1 MRLLLT
7 AVALLTLVSPAI
19 AQLAVPN
26 AAGLTYGHVH
36 LNVTDVELHKQL
48 WAEHFGGVVTQKG
61 SLIAVR
67 LPGLLVALSAREPT
81 GPSRGSVMDHFGFKV
96 RNMAKFLAKWR
107 AAGYEVDSEFP
118 GVEGQANAYVTMPDG
133 VRVELQEDQMLQVE
147 VSGYHIH
154 FFTPRYE
161 EVLAWYLDVFGLEQR
176 PRGTIQTTTNVPGM
190 NMSFGDPR
198 NPRGTIQTTTN
209 VPVAAAA
216 PTRGRAIDHIG
227 FELDDLEA
235 FTQQL
240 KAKGIEFD
248 TEFREIDTL
257 QLKIAYLTD
266 PSGVRIELTEGYD
279 AY

>member
-7 AVALLTLVSPAI
+7 AGALLSLVSPAY

-26 AAGLTYGHVH
+26 DAGLTYGHVH
-36 LNVTDVELHKQL
+36 LNVSDVELHKQL
-48 WAEHFGGVVTQKG
+48 WVEHFGGVVTQKG
-61 SLIAVR
+61 PLVAVR
-67 LPGLLVALSAREPT
+67 LPGFLVALSAREPT
-81 GPSRGSVMDHFGFKV
+81 GGSQGSVMDHFGFKV

-107 AAGYEVDSEFP
+107 AAGYSVDSEFTGAESQP
-118 GVEGQANAYVTMPDG
+118 NAFVTMPDD
-133 VRVELQEDQMLQVE
+133 VRVELQEDQMLPVE

-154 FFTPRYE
+154 FFTPEYE
-161 EVLAWYLDVFGLEQR
+161 ELLAWYLDVFGLELR
-176 PRGTIQTTTNVPGM
+176 PRGRIQSTTNVPGM
-190 NMSFGDPR
+190 NMSFG
-198 NPRGTIQTTTN
+198 NARGE
-209 VPVAAAA
+209 VV

-235 FTQQL
+235 FTMRL

-248 TEFREIDTL
+248 TDFRVIDSL

>member
-7 AVALLTLVSPAI
+7 AIALLTLVSPAN

-48 WAEHFGGVVTQKG
+48 WVEHFGGVVTQKG

-67 LPGLLVALSAREPT
+67 LAGFLVALSAREPT
-81 GPSRGSVMDHFGFKV
+81 GPSQGTVMDHFGFKV
-96 RNMAKFLAKWR
+96 RNMEKFLAKWR

-118 GVEGQANAYVTMPDG
+118 GSEGQANAYVTMPDG
-133 VRVELQEDQMLQVE
+133 ARVELQEDQMLQVE

-154 FFTPRYE
+154 FRTPEYE
-161 EVLAWYLDVFGLEQR
+161 ELLDWYLDVFGLEMR
-176 PRGTIQTTTNVPGM
+176 PRGQIQTTTNVPGM
-190 NMSFGDPR
+190 NMSFGVA
-198 NPRGTIQTTTN
+198 RG
-209 VPVAAAA
+209 ALA
-216 PTRGRAIDHIG
+216 PTRGTAIDHIG

-248 TEFREIDTL
+248 TDFRVIDSL

>member
-7 AVALLTLVSPAI
+7 AVAVLTLVSPAN

-48 WAEHFGGVVTQKG
+48 WVEHFGGVVTQKG

-67 LPGLLVALSAREPT
+67 LPGFLVALSAREPT

-96 RNMAKFLAKWR
+96 RSIEKFLAKWR

-118 GVEGQANAYVTMPDG
+118 GAEGQANAYVTMPDG

-154 FFTPRYE
+154 FFAPEFE
-161 EVLAWYLDVFGLEQR
+161 ELLAWYTDVFGLEVR
-176 PRGTIQTTTNVPGM
+176 PRGTIQSTTNVPGM
-190 NMSFGDPR
+190 NMSFGGAR
-198 NPRGTIQTTTN
+198 EAR
-209 VPVAAAA
+209 A

-227 FELDDLEA
+227 FELDDLET
-235 FTQQL
+235 FTEQL

-248 TEFREIDTL
+248 TEFREIDSL

>member
-176 PRGTIQTTTNVPGM
+176 PRGTIQTTTNVP
-190 NMSFGDPR
+190 
-198 NPRGTIQTTTN
+198 
-209 VPVAAAA
+209 VAAAA